1 MTEIIIIIN
10 SQVMGLRGGGGKK
23 VIKTIVK
30 SKSTEKTVDTDR
42 SVYEQAFMNAMEVHK
57 VTRVSFKEIIKTMAL
72 PQLELLR
79 DFILH
84 HKSNNDKKAMAIAE
98 YLPIFD
104 SLNTVAMKVNA
115 AIEHTRQLT
124 YDSLS
129 DECGDEEGNIKMSI
143 VLEAVKFR
151 IEHKKEEKVKGDEMA
166 I

>member
-1 MTEIIIIIN
+1 
-10 SQVMGLRGGGGKK
+10 
-23 VIKTIVK
+23 
-30 SKSTEKTVDTDR
+30 
-42 SVYEQAFMNAMEVHK
+42 MEVHK

-84 HKSNNDKKAMAIAE
+84 HKSNNDKKAMTIAE

-115 AIEHTRQLT
+115 AMEHMRQLT
-124 YDSLS
+124 HDSLS
-129 DECGDEEGNIKMSI
+129 DECGDEEGNIKMQI

>member
-1 MTEIIIIIN
+1 MSIN
-10 SQVMGLRGGGGKK
+10 FRCHGGGGKKK

>member
-1 MTEIIIIIN
+1 MTRI
-10 SQVMGLRGGGGKK
+10 
-23 VIKTIVK
+23 
-30 SKSTEKTVDTDR
+30 
-42 SVYEQAFMNAMEVHK
+42 
-57 VTRVSFKEIIKTMAL
+57 SFKEIIKTMAM

-115 AIEHTRQLT
+115 AMEHMRQLT

-129 DECGDEEGNIKMSI
+129 DECGDQDGNIKMPT
-143 VLEAVKFR
+143 VLKQSSFA
-151 IEHKKEEKVKGDEMA
+151 
-166 I
+166 